1 MAGLRLE
8 EDGAPKAE
16 GLTGDP
22 GVALAAAAGGLDF
35 GGPDG
40 GDFAGFAGKV
50 LGGSCLGHEMNPAP
64 EGVAGRKEGV
74 DEGGCEG
81 VGGRGAR

>member
-1 MAGLRLE
+1 
-8 EDGAPKAE
+8 
-16 GLTGDP
+16 
-22 GVALAAAAGGLDF
+22 LDF

-74 DEGGCEG
+74 DEVGCEG